1 MRQVIYA
8 MHFRGQTSPSGEDTK
23 ILKIAS
29 SGTSCRMD
37 TVVTPTG
44 VETTLHSTPGD
55 LAFLEAEVRLTEKH
69 GFEGEGVLTFGDEGE
84 HGISFKTVEAGHLG
98 PSPLPS
104 VMSGTVSWRVEGGS
118 GRFKAATG
126 FIASTFTLSE
136 AGELSDYHCGLL
148 FIPD

>member
-1 MRQVIYA
+1 
-8 MHFRGQTSPSGEDTK
+8 MHFRGQTSPSGENSK

-37 TVVTPTG
+37 TIVTPTG
-44 VETTLHSTPGD
+44 VETTLHSIPGD
-55 LAFLEAEVRLTEKH
+55 LAFLESEVHLTDHH
-69 GFEGEGVLTFGDEGE
+69 GFEGQGVLTFGDEGE
-84 HGISFKTVEAGHLG
+84 HELRFKTVQPGHLS
-98 PSPLPS
+98 PSPAPG

-136 AGELSDYHCGLL
+136 AGELSDYHCGLI